1 MWWFFAIAS
10 ALCQVGRNA
19 TMKKL
24 GHSLDE
30 YINVWGRFFFL
41 LPFALAASYLKGI
54 PEVSRDYW
62 IYSFLA
68 GLMQVF
74 STLLLSKSFKYGTI
88 SVTVTIW
95 KLQVI
100 FLAIFGVIF
109 LDETVHF
116 LGGLGILISF
126 FGIYLL
132 NIKQAQVS
140 LIKPL
145 LLLVRDKG
153 MRYALLAALTLTP
166 TILLFKKTAQMGD
179 PFFSTLTN
187 YIFASGLC
195 FPIVIYKSAD
205 HLFLLPRYIIYFL
218 ILGFFAAFATIF
230 GSFGYIQSVAA
241 YVEAVKQIEIPLTLI
256 VGSLFFKETQ
266 YIKDIW
272 AGCILLMGGLVI
284 LIFAS

>member
-1 MWWFFAIAS
+1 MWWIFAIAS

-30 YINVWGRFFFL
+30 YINVWGRFSFL
-41 LPFALAASYLKGI
+41 LPFALAASYLKGR
-54 PEVSRDYW
+54 PEVGWDYW

-74 STLLLSKSFKYGTI
+74 STLLLSKSFKYGAI

-95 KLQVI
+95 KFQVI
-100 FLAIFGVIF
+100 FLAICGVIF
-109 LDETVHF
+109 LDETVNF
-116 LGGLGILISF
+116 WGGLGILISF

-132 NIKQAQVS
+132 NIKQARVS
-140 LIKPL
+140 LMAPL
-145 LLLVRDKG
+145 LLLIRDKG
-153 MRYALLAALTLTP
+153 MRYALLAAFTLTP
-166 TILLFKKTAQMGD
+166 TILLFKKTAQLGD

-187 YIFASGLC
+187 YIFASLIC
-195 FPIVIYKSAD
+195 FPIVIQKSAN
-205 HLFLLPRYIIYFL
+205 HLFHLPRYFFTFL
-218 ILGFFAAFATIF
+218 ILGAFAALATIL

-241 YVEAVKQIEIPLTLI
+241 YVEAVKQIEIPLTLV

-266 YIKDIW
+266 CVKDIW
-272 AGCILLMGGLVI
+272 PGCLFLMGGLVI

>member
-1 MWWFFAIAS
+1 MWWIFAIAS

-41 LPFALAASYLKGI
+41 LPFALAASYLKGL
-54 PEVSRDYW
+54 PEVGRDYW

-74 STLLLSKSFKYGTI
+74 STLLLSKSFKYGAI
-88 SVTVTIW
+88 SVTVAIW

-100 FLAIFGVIF
+100 FLAICGVIF
-109 LDETVHF
+109 LDENVNF
-116 LGGLGILISF
+116 WGGLGIIISF
-126 FGIYLL
+126 LGIYLL
-132 NIKQAQVS
+132 NIRQARVS
-140 LIKPL
+140 LLEPL
-145 LLLVRDKG
+145 LLLIRDKG

-166 TILLFKKTAQMGD
+166 TILLFKKTAQLGD

-187 YIFASGLC
+187 YIFASAIC
-195 FPIVIYKSAD
+195 FPIVIYQSAK
-205 HLFLLPRYIIYFL
+205 HLYLLPRYFVYFL
-218 ILGFFAAFATIF
+218 SLGFFAAFATIF
-230 GSFGYIQSVAA
+230 GSFGYIKSVAA
-241 YVEAVKQIEIPLTLI
+241 YVEAVKQIEIPMTLI

-266 YIKDIW
+266 WVKEVW
-272 AGCILLMGGLVI
+272 PGCLLLMAGLVI

>member
-41 LPFALAASYLKGI
+41 LPFALVASYLKGF
-54 PEVSRDYW
+54 PEVGRDYW
-62 IYSFLA
+62 IYSFFA
-68 GLMQVF
+68 GLAQVF
-74 STLLLSKSFKYGTI
+74 STLLLSKSFKYGAI
-88 SVTVTIW
+88 SVSIAIW

-100 FLAIFGVIF
+100 FLAICGVIF
-109 LDETVHF
+109 LEETVHF
-116 LGGLGILISF
+116 WGGLGIFISF
-126 FGIYLL
+126 SGIYLL

-140 LIKPL
+140 WIEPL
-145 LLLVRDKG
+145 LLLIRDKG

-166 TILLFKKTAQMGD
+166 TILLFKKTAQLGD

-187 YIFASGLC
+187 YIFASLIV
-195 FPIVIYKSAD
+195 FPIIMQKSAK
-205 HLFLLPRYIIYFL
+205 HFLLLPRYFIYFL
-218 ILGFFAAFATIF
+218 SLGLFAALATIF

-241 YVEAVKQIEIPLTLI
+241 YVEAVKQIEIPLTLL

-266 YIKDIW
+266 CVKDIW
-272 AGCILLMGGLVI
+272 PGCLLLMVGLVI
-284 LIFAS
+284 LIFTS

>member
-1 MWWFFAIAS
+1 MWWVFAIAS

-41 LPFALAASYLKGI
+41 LPFALAASYLNGI
-54 PEVSRDYW
+54 PEVGPDYW

-68 GLMQVF
+68 GLTQVF
-74 STLLLSKSFKYGTI
+74 STLLLSKSFKYGAI

-100 FLAIFGVIF
+100 FLAICGVIF
-109 LDETVHF
+109 LDETVNF
-116 LGGLGILISF
+116 WGGLGIILSF
-126 FGIYLL
+126 GGIYLL
-132 NIKQAQVS
+132 NIRQAQIS
-140 LIKPL
+140 LLEPL
-145 LLLVRDKG
+145 LLLIRDRG

-166 TILLFKKTAQMGD
+166 TILLFKKTAQLGD

-187 YIFASGLC
+187 YIFASLIC
-195 FPIVIYKSAD
+195 FPIVFHKSAKQ
-205 HLFLLPRYIIYFL
+205 LSLLPRYLVYFL
-218 ILGFFAAFATIF
+218 GLGFFAAFATIF
-230 GSFGYIQSVAA
+230 GSFGYIKSVAA

-266 YIKDIW
+266 WVKDIW
-272 AGCILLMGGLVI
+272 PGCLLLMAGLI
-284 LIFAS
+284 TLIFAS